1 MYVFARDRQ
10 KRAGSGRSRQII
22 YIESRRRTYQSLQN
36 SGTAME
42 DHVNMSVTTDRQNC
56 ETKSTR
62 VADARRQIFSGA
74 AAGEYECR

>member
-1 MYVFARDRQ
+1 
-10 KRAGSGRSRQII
+10 
-22 YIESRRRTYQSLQN
+22 
-36 SGTAME
+36 ME